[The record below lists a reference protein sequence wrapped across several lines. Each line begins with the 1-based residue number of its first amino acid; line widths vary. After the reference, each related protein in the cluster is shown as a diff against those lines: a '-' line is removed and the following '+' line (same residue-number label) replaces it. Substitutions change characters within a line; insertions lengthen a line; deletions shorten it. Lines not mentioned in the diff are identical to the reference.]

1 MAKPKYSPETKLAVV
16 NHYLSGKDGEQS
28 TADLFGIERT
38 SVRRWVRA
46 WQFHGAEG
54 LTAKNNHYSDEF
66 KLVVVRAVISD
77 RLTMREAAAR
87 FNLSAEILV
96 RRWLDVYN
104 DAGAE
109 GLLNM
114 QCGRP
119 GQMTKPK
126 NIPPLTDKEL
136 EKLSPE
142 ELRAELRYLRAENA
156 YPKKVESLGSERKK
170 WQKALIISELRHEHA
185 LRDLLRAAG
194 MSRSTWYYHMNAL
207 KQGDRYAGLKENIR
221 KIYHY
226 HKGRYGYRRI
236 TLALRKQGLR
246 INHKTVQRL
255 MAELSLR
262 SVIRA
267 KKYRAWKGRT
277 GEAAPNI
284 LSRNF
289 GASKA
294 NEKWVTDVTE
304 FPVQGKKLYLS
315 SVLDLFNREV
325 IAYSLSERPVMEM
338 VNTMLDGA
346 FPKLRPGDAPL
357 LHSDQGW
364 HYRMRSY
371 QERLKAHGMTQS
383 MSRKGNCLDNAVMEN
398 FFGTLKSEC
407 FYLREFRSV
416 SALRK
421 AVEDYIHYY
430 NNERISLKLKGLS
443 PVEYRTQA
451 LRAA

>member
-136 EKLSPE
+136 EKLSPRRTQGRTALSAGRE
-142 ELRAELRYLRAENA
+142 CLS
-156 YPKKVESLGSERKK
+156 KKVESLGSERKK

-194 MSRSTWYYHMNAL
+194 MSRSTWYYNMNAL

>member
-1 MAKPKYSPETKLAVV
+1 
-16 NHYLSGKDGEQS
+16 
-28 TADLFGIERT
+28 
-38 SVRRWVRA
+38 
-46 WQFHGAEG
+46 
-54 LTAKNNHYSDEF
+54 
-66 KLVVVRAVISD
+66 
-77 RLTMREAAAR
+77 
-87 FNLSAEILV
+87 
-96 RRWLDVYN
+96 
-104 DAGAE
+104 
-109 GLLNM
+109 
-114 QCGRP
+114 
-119 GQMTKPK
+119 
-126 NIPPLTDKEL
+126 
-136 EKLSPE
+136 
-142 ELRAELRYLRAENA
+142 
-156 YPKKVESLGSERKK
+156 
-170 WQKALIISELRHEHA
+170 SELRHEHA

-194 MSRSTWYYHMNAL
+194 MSRSTWYYNMNAL

-289 GASKA
+289 
-294 NEKWVTDVTE
+294 
-304 FPVQGKKLYLS
+304 
-315 SVLDLFNREV
+315 
-325 IAYSLSERPVMEM
+325 
-338 VNTMLDGA
+338 GA

-443 PVEYRTQA
+443 P
-451 LRAA
+451 

>member
-109 GLLNM
+109 GL
-114 QCGRP
+114 
-119 GQMTKPK
+119 
-126 NIPPLTDKEL
+126 
-136 EKLSPE
+136 SPE

-194 MSRSTWYYHMNAL
+194 MSRSTWYYNMNAL

>member
-1 MAKPKYSPETKLAVV
+1 
-16 NHYLSGKDGEQS
+16 
-28 TADLFGIERT
+28 
-38 SVRRWVRA
+38 
-46 WQFHGAEG
+46 
-54 LTAKNNHYSDEF
+54 
-66 KLVVVRAVISD
+66 
-77 RLTMREAAAR
+77 
-87 FNLSAEILV
+87 
-96 RRWLDVYN
+96 
-104 DAGAE
+104 
-109 GLLNM
+109 
-114 QCGRP
+114 
-119 GQMTKPK
+119 
-126 NIPPLTDKEL
+126 
-136 EKLSPE
+136 
-142 ELRAELRYLRAENA
+142 
-156 YPKKVESLGSERKK
+156 
-170 WQKALIISELRHEHA
+170 
-185 LRDLLRAAG
+185 
-194 MSRSTWYYHMNAL
+194 MSRSTWYYNMNAL

-267 KKYRAWKGRT
+267 KKYRARKGRT

-398 FFGTLKSEC
+398 FFGPPEIGVFLSEGVQECQCAKKS
-407 FYLREFRSV
+407 RR
-416 SALRK
+416 
-421 AVEDYIHYY
+421 
-430 NNERISLKLKGLS
+430 GLY
-443 PVEYRTQA
+443 PLLQQ
-451 LRAA
+451 RADKPEIKRPESGRVPNPGSESRLI

>member
-38 SVRRWVRA
+38 FVRRWVRA

-119 GQMTKPK
+119 GKMTKPK

-156 YPKKVESLGSERKK
+156 YLKKL
-170 WQKALIISELRHEHA
+170 KALVQSEK
-185 LRDLLRAAG
+185 
-194 MSRSTWYYHMNAL
+194 N
-207 KQGDRYAGLKENIR
+207 
-221 KIYHY
+221 
-226 HKGRYGYRRI
+226 
-236 TLALRKQGLR
+236 
-246 INHKTVQRL
+246 
-255 MAELSLR
+255 
-262 SVIRA
+262 
-267 KKYRAWKGRT
+267 
-277 GEAAPNI
+277 
-284 LSRNF
+284 
-289 GASKA
+289 
-294 NEKWVTDVTE
+294 
-304 FPVQGKKLYLS
+304 GKK
-315 SVLDLFNREV
+315 
-325 IAYSLSERPVMEM
+325 P
-338 VNTMLDGA
+338 
-346 FPKLRPGDAPL
+346 
-357 LHSDQGW
+357 
-364 HYRMRSY
+364 
-371 QERLKAHGMTQS
+371 
-383 MSRKGNCLDNAVMEN
+383 
-398 FFGTLKSEC
+398 
-407 FYLREFRSV
+407 
-416 SALRK
+416 
-421 AVEDYIHYY
+421 
-430 NNERISLKLKGLS
+430 
-443 PVEYRTQA
+443 
-451 LRAA
+451 

>member
-156 YPKKVESLGSERKK
+156 YLKKLKALFQSEKMA
-170 WQKALIISELRHEHA
+170 KALIISELRHEHA

-194 MSRSTWYYHMNAL
+194 MSRSTWYYNMNAL

-267 KKYRAWKGRT
+267 KNISCRKGRT

>member
-46 WQFHGAEG
+46 WQFQ
-54 LTAKNNHYSDEF
+54 F

-156 YPKKVESLGSERKK
+156 YLKKL
-170 WQKALIISELRHEHA
+170 KAL
-185 LRDLLRAAG
+185 
-194 MSRSTWYYHMNAL
+194 
-207 KQGDRYAGLKENIR
+207 
-221 KIYHY
+221 
-226 HKGRYGYRRI
+226 
-236 TLALRKQGLR
+236 
-246 INHKTVQRL
+246 
-255 MAELSLR
+255 
-262 SVIRA
+262 
-267 KKYRAWKGRT
+267 
-277 GEAAPNI
+277 
-284 LSRNF
+284 
-289 GASKA
+289 
-294 NEKWVTDVTE
+294 
-304 FPVQGKKLYLS
+304 
-315 SVLDLFNREV
+315 
-325 IAYSLSERPVMEM
+325 
-338 VNTMLDGA
+338 
-346 FPKLRPGDAPL
+346 
-357 LHSDQGW
+357 
-364 HYRMRSY
+364 
-371 QERLKAHGMTQS
+371 
-383 MSRKGNCLDNAVMEN
+383 
-398 FFGTLKSEC
+398 
-407 FYLREFRSV
+407 
-416 SALRK
+416 
-421 AVEDYIHYY
+421 
-430 NNERISLKLKGLS
+430 
-443 PVEYRTQA
+443 
-451 LRAA
+451 